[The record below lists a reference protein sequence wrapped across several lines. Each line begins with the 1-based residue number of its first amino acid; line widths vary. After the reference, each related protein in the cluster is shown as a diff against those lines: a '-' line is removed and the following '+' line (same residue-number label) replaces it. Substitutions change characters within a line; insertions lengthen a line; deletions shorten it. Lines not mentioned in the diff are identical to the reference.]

1 MSAAAAPSLPAP
13 RGSSFY
19 AAMRILPPD
28 KRQAMF
34 DIYGFCRAVDDIADD
49 NLRDRQA
56 RHAELQAWRVDID
69 ALYAGRPPQALAGL
83 ARTVATYNL
92 QRPDFLAVIDGME
105 MDVVADIQA
114 PDWATLDLYCDRVAC
129 AVGRLSTRI
138 FGLEPRAGDALA
150 EHLGRALQL
159 TNILRD
165 LDEDCALG
173 RLYLPREALEKA
185 GIVDSDPTLVLAS
198 PKLDA
203 AARPVIDE
211 ARRRFQ
217 LAQSVMDECPR
228 AAVRAP
234 RLMAAAYALI
244 LKRLV
249 RRGFAPPRERV
260 RVPVARLLLAVARYG
275 FF

>member
-1 MSAAAAPSLPAP
+1 MSAAAPSLPAP

-19 AAMRILPPD
+19 AAMRILPAD

-56 RHAELQAWRVDID
+56 RHGELQAWRADID
-69 ALYAGRPPQALAGL
+69 ALYAGRPPQALEGL
-83 ARTVATYNL
+83 ARTVKTYDL
-92 QRPDFLAVIDGME
+92 QRVDFLAVVDGME

-129 AVGRLSTRI
+129 AVGRLSTRV

-150 EHLGRALQL
+150 EHLGKALQL

-185 GIVDSDPTLVLAS
+185 GIADTDPALALAS

-203 AARPVIDE
+203 ATRPVIDE
-211 ARRRFQ
+211 AQRRFR
-217 LAQSVMDECPR
+217 LAKGVMDECPR
-228 AAVRAP
+228 VAVRAP
-234 RLMAAAYALI
+234 RLMAAAYSQILI
-244 LKRLV
+244 GLV

-260 RVPVARLLLAVARYG
+260 RAPVARLLLAVARYG
-275 FF
+275 LF